1 MSSESPPPAA
11 SGDNQDELILAQKE
25 AIAQD
30 IASNASLVGNLEPVY
45 SLEREFSH
53 DAVFMTK
60 IGNLKGRY
68 AELRRTRPD
77 GNCFFRAV
85 AYRYFE
91 LLLHRPDEYERI
103 KALLPRAKA
112 QMIEL
117 GMPTFTLEDFY
128 DNFMDHVDRVGQAHM
143 DAQQLF
149 ETFNEPGQSDYLVV
163 FLRLLTSMQLQRNAE
178 FYQNFM
184 EGDKTVA
191 EFCATEVEPMYNESD
206 HIHITALTEATGIS
220 LRVIYLDRGSQ
231 TEASL
236 HDFPDQGES
245 AATTPLVHLLYRP
258 GHYDVIYPV
267 KSTSESGPATSNA
280 TVTTTAELSS

>member
-1 MSSESPPPAA
+1 MSAEATPPPAP
-11 SGDNQDELILAQKE
+11 GENQDELILAQKE

-30 IASNASLVGNLEPVY
+30 IAANASLVGNCEPVF

-53 DAVFMTK
+53 DPVFMTK

-68 AELRRTRPD
+68 SELRRTRPD

-91 LLLHRPDEYERI
+91 LLLHQPAEYERI
-103 KALLPRAKA
+103 KALLPKAKA

-128 DNFMDHVDRVGQAHM
+128 DNFMDHVDRVGQGQM
-143 DAQQLF
+143 DSNQLF
-149 ETFNEPGQSDYLVV
+149 ETFNDQGQSDYLVV
-163 FLRLLTSMQLQRNAE
+163 FLRLLTSMQLQWNAE

-184 EGDKTVA
+184 EGGKTVA
-191 EFCATEVEPMYNESD
+191 DFCATEVEPMYNESD

-236 HDFPDQGES
+236 HDFPDQGDQAS
-245 AATTPLVHLLYRP
+245 PLVHLLYRP

-267 KSTSESGPATSNA
+267 NSTASIPTPSST
-280 TVTTTAELSS
+280 TTTASADSVSS